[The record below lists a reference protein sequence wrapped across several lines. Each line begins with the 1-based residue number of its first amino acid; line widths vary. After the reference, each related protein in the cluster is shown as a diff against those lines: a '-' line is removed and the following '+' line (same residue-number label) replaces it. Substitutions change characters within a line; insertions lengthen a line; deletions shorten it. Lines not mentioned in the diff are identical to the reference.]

1 MIIETT
7 AYARAGLIGNPSDGY
22 YGKTIS
28 LIVRNFGAKVT
39 LYQTP
44 ELEIVPNVR
53 DRSFFDSMESLVQ
66 DVNLHGYYGGVRLIK
81 AAIKKFSD
89 YCNQNGIRLEKKNFT
104 IRYQS
109 NIPRQVG
116 LAGSSAIITAAL
128 RALMAY
134 YQVDIPKPI
143 QANLILS
150 VETEELGISAGLQ
163 DRVIQVYEGL
173 IFMDFSQEIM
183 EQQGYGRYEP
193 LDPGLLP
200 PLYMAYRTDLSEYS
214 GVFHD
219 NIRQRFDAG
228 EKKVVEAMKF
238 FAQKAEEAKECL
250 LRGEREKLGPLM
262 NANFDK
268 RREIYTISPQNLRM
282 VEMARECGASAKF
295 SGSGG
300 CIIGTYEDEK
310 VYHKLKERLKEIN
323 VEVFKPIIIGG

>member
-81 AAIKKFSD
+81 ATIKKFSD

-134 YQVDIPKPI
+134 YQVDIPK
-143 QANLILS
+143 
-150 VETEELGISAGLQ
+150 
-163 DRVIQVYEGL
+163 
-173 IFMDFSQEIM
+173 
-183 EQQGYGRYEP
+183 
-193 LDPGLLP
+193 
-200 PLYMAYRTDLSEYS
+200 
-214 GVFHD
+214 
-219 NIRQRFDAG
+219 
-228 EKKVVEAMKF
+228 
-238 FAQKAEEAKECL
+238 
-250 LRGEREKLGPLM
+250 
-262 NANFDK
+262 
-268 RREIYTISPQNLRM
+268 
-282 VEMARECGASAKF
+282 
-295 SGSGG
+295 
-300 CIIGTYEDEK
+300 
-310 VYHKLKERLKEIN
+310 
-323 VEVFKPIIIGG
+323 